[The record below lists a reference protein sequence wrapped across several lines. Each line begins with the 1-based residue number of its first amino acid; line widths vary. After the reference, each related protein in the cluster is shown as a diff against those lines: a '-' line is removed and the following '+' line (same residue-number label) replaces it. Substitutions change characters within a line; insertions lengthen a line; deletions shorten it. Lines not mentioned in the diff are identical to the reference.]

1 MSNLFVCVAEREGE
15 ATHRPYPA
23 TPARPRVEE
32 DWRMGMITEALKH
45 CYVCDQQKPVD
56 QFWRGRRLCIACQS
70 AMHRR
75 PESLFGVK
83 VLSNPPPRLIG
94 KCVIAACTMAAILGG
109 LCLVHDVRFRVVEV
123 IGVETPEEA
132 IR

>member
-1 MSNLFVCVAEREGE
+1 MDEPSSGSR
-15 ATHRPYPA
+15 R
-23 TPARPRVEE
+23 
-32 DWRMGMITEALKH
+32 
-45 CYVCDQQKPVD
+45 CYVCDQWLPLSA
-56 QFWRGRRLCIACQS
+56 FWRGKRICRECQS
-70 AMHRR
+70 AEYRK

-83 VLSNPPPRLIG
+83 VVSNPPPKLAG